1 MNKSEIEVKKTT
13 VLEVQNLHTNN
24 TQGKIQSKRH
34 ATIVFDNPDLRH
46 GFTQM
51 PNPVLYDPLLG
62 TNEKLCY
69 ILLLSYA
76 WQAGS
81 CFPSQ
86 RLLAQDMACSE
97 RTVISTLAKL
107 RKCKL
112 IRVER
117 RGQGMPNVY
126 HIRKLTDGYL
136 PKSKSIVDR
145 GSCF

>member
-1 MNKSEIEVKKTT
+1 MKSEIEVKKTT
-13 VLEVQNLHTNN
+13 VLEVQDFHTNN
-24 TQGKIQSKRH
+24 TQGIIQRKQ
-34 ATIVFDNPDLRH
+34 ATIVFDNPDLKH
-46 GFTQM
+46 GFTQI

-62 TNEKLCY
+62 SNEKLCY
-69 ILLLSYA
+69 VLLLSYA
-76 WQAGS
+76 WQFGS

-136 PKSKSIVDR
+136 PKSHIDK
-145 GSCF
+145 GSSF